1 MISLHRRGLF
11 GLIAGG
17 CIAWPIAGR
26 AADLA
31 EVSAPIAAL
40 NTALVQI
47 MKAGRQVPFTQRFDL
62 FAPIVD
68 RAFDL
73 PGILRVSVG
82 QSWAKM
88 SEPEHAELQTVFR
101 QYTVASWV
109 ANFDQFNG
117 DRFEILPE
125 LRAVGIDQVVATRL
139 TTGSG
144 EVTKLD
150 YVMRQ
155 TDAGW
160 RAVDVL
166 YNGTISNVVKQ
177 RSDFRGPLT
186 EGGAAQLITSL
197 KKKIADLS
205 GGAIS

>member
-1 MISLHRRGLF
+1 MMSLHRRGLL

-17 CIAWPIAGR
+17 CFAWPIAGR

-31 EVSAPIAAL
+31 EVSGPIAAL
-40 NTALVQI
+40 NAGLVQI

-88 SEPEHAELQTVFR
+88 TEPEHAELQTVFR

-117 DRFEILPE
+117 DRFEILP
-125 LRAVGIDQVVATRL
+125 
-139 TTGSG
+139 
-144 EVTKLD
+144 
-150 YVMRQ
+150 
-155 TDAGW
+155 
-160 RAVDVL
+160 DVL

-186 EGGAAQLITSL
+186 EGGAAQLIASL